1 MPVENAGNTPFQPKP
16 ENPVLDKPVQ
26 DSPKPENPIL
36 DNPVLG
42 KPKQENPAQLI
53 TIFNQCTK
61 ESSTHQSIYPPNAT
75 GAADS
80 IDVMD
85 SIDTSREVIRENID
99 YDVLCEQYG
108 QERIDE
114 VVELMVETVITD
126 RDRIRIAG
134 DSLPAEAVKNRMMKL
149 NGFHVEYVLDCMDK
163 NTTKVRN
170 IKAYILTALYNAPL
184 TMDSY
189 YQAELTYN
197 TRKRE

>member
-1 MPVENAGNTPFQPKP
+1 VT
-16 ENPVLDKPVQ
+16 
-26 DSPKPENPIL
+26 
-36 DNPVLG
+36 
-42 KPKQENPAQLI
+42 
-53 TIFNQCTK
+53 
-61 ESSTHQSIYPPNAT
+61 
-75 GAADS
+75 DS

-85 SIDTSREVIRENID
+85 SIDTSREVIKENID

-114 VVELMVETVITD
+114 VVELMVETVTTG

-134 DSLPAEAVKNRMMKL
+134 DTLPAEAVKNRMMKL
-149 NGFHVEYVLDCMDK
+149 NDFHVEYVLDCMDK

-197 TRKRE
+197 THKRE